1 MSGLIDEGV
10 SYGVSKLAAA
20 LRRLLDD
27 VWAIV
32 AEHGGELRSV
42 WIAELRRQ
50 TRARTLSVVFA
61 FLVCGTAALI
71 AFSFMVTFWDTH
83 RVLVTWLVTAGFAIL
98 ALTAWLLLRHCTHGP
113 RSPGR

>member
-32 AEHGGELRSV
+32 ADHGGELRLV
-42 WIAELRRQ
+42 WIAELRRLS
-50 TRARTLSVVFA
+50 RVRILSVVLA
-61 FLVCGTAALI
+61 FLVCGTASLI
-71 AFSFMVTFWDTH
+71 AFSLLVTFWDTH
-83 RVLVTWLVTAGFAIL
+83 RVLATWLVTAGFAIL
-98 ALTAWLLLRHCTHGP
+98 AATAWLLLRQSTGK
-113 RSPGR
+113 SKV